1 MGSGAGFHSNQAR
14 RQLDDQRQQLLTHH
28 FGFDLHRLV
37 VLIHPMYRK
46 DVLGEIDSDSDNAHG
61 LPLSWFQMN
70 DFDITILALRCRA
83 ALTPLLWDREV
94 PFIR

>member
-14 RQLDDQRQQLLTHH
+14 RQLDDQRQQLFTRH
-28 FGFDLHRLV
+28 FGFDQHRLV

-46 DVLGEIDSDSDNAHG
+46 DVLGEIDSDGDNAHG
-61 LPLSWFQMN
+61 LPLLWFQMD

-83 ALTPLLWDREV
+83 ALTPLPRDGEV